1 MVDSV
6 LIYVLSSTR
15 NGEFRYVGQRK
26 ISFERRLYYH
36 IYKSRTK
43 CTTPLSKWIRREIN
57 EGYKIVETPLCIGQR
72 DVDEIF
78 YIERA
83 KQLGWRLLNS
93 TEGGDG
99 GATRTGKKHS
109 EETKAKMRAS
119 SIGKNKGIV
128 RSEEFKKQVSETMRR
143 KYQGDP
149 EMRANL
155 AKARELGLPL
165 AHSQETREK
174 IRKALTGN
182 PKLKE
187 GVKRGWEKRRLKEK

>member
-1 MVDSV
+1 MFDPV
-6 LIYVLSSTR
+6 LLYALQSTR
-15 NGEFRYVGQRK
+15 NNEFRYVGQRALTFK
-26 ISFERRLYYH
+26 RRLYYH

-43 CTTPLSKWIRREIN
+43 CTTPLSKWIRRELS
-57 EGYKIVETPLCIGQR
+57 EGYKIVEIPICVGER
-72 DVDEIF
+72 NVDEMI

-93 TEGGDG
+93 TGGGDG
-99 GATRTGKKHS
+99 GATRVGRKHS

-128 RSEEFKKQVSETMRR
+128 RSEEFKKQVSATMKR
-143 KYQGDP
+143 KYQEDP
-149 EMRANL
+149 SIRENL

-165 AHSQETREK
+165 AHSEEVRTK
-174 IRKALTGN
+174 IRESLTGN